1 MTDLSQRIGFIIEAK
16 GMTKTAFAERLN
28 VSQAFVSQLCSGAK
42 QPSDRTISDICREFD
57 VREEWLKTGDGEP
70 FKKMSPEEEVASYV
84 SDLLEDDTENPLYE
98 IIKEI
103 MRTYSELSPKS
114 QEVIRDFSQ
123 RLMDN
128 IKKRKLT
135 PPFSVQMLYDYDA
148 ELTQELIV

>member
-1 MTDLSQRIGFIIEAK
+1 MENINERFRRLRELCGKTQTEWASVLGLSRSGIADIEAGRRNVTDK
-16 GMTKTAFAERLN
+16 HIRL
-28 VSQAFVSQLCSGAK
+28 LCIEPVGGK
-42 QPSDRTISDICREFD
+42 YIN
-57 VREEWLKTGDGEP
+57 EEWLKTGDGEP

-103 MRTYSELSPKS
+103 MKTYSELSPKS

-128 IKKRKLT
+128 IKKG
-135 PPFSVQMLYDYDA
+135 S
-148 ELTQELIV
+148 

>member
-1 MTDLSQRIGFIIEAK
+1 MENINERFRRLRELCGKTQTEWASILGLSRSGIADIEAGRRNVTDK
-16 GMTKTAFAERLN
+16 HIRL
-28 VSQAFVSQLCSGAK
+28 LCIEPVCGK
-42 QPSDRTISDICREFD
+42 YIN
-57 VREEWLKTGDGEP
+57 EEWLKTGDGEP

-103 MRTYSELSPKS
+103 MKTYSELSPKS

-128 IKKRKLT
+128 IKKG
-135 PPFSVQMLYDYDA
+135 S
-148 ELTQELIV
+148 

>member
-1 MTDLSQRIGFIIEAK
+1 MENINERFRRLRELCGKTQTEWASILGLSRSGVTAIESGQRSVTEKHIKFLCIEPINGK
-16 GMTKTAFAERLN
+16 YIN
-28 VSQAFVSQLCSGAK
+28 
-42 QPSDRTISDICREFD
+42 
-57 VREEWLKTGDGEP
+57 EEWLKTGDGEP

-128 IKKRKLT
+128 IKKG
-135 PPFSVQMLYDYDA
+135 S
-148 ELTQELIV
+148 

>member
-1 MTDLSQRIGFIIEAK
+1 MESINERFRRLRELCGKTQTEWASILGLSRSGIADIEAGRRNVTDK
-16 GMTKTAFAERLN
+16 HIRL
-28 VSQAFVSQLCSGAK
+28 LCIEPVCGK
-42 QPSDRTISDICREFD
+42 YIN
-57 VREEWLKTGDGEP
+57 EEWLKTGDGEP

-103 MRTYSELSPKS
+103 MKTYSELSPKS

-128 IKKRKLT
+128 IKKG
-135 PPFSVQMLYDYDA
+135 S
-148 ELTQELIV
+148 

>member
-1 MTDLSQRIGFIIEAK
+1 
-16 GMTKTAFAERLN
+16 
-28 VSQAFVSQLCSGAK
+28 
-42 QPSDRTISDICREFD
+42 
-57 VREEWLKTGDGEP
+57 
-70 FKKMSPEEEVASYV
+70 MSPEEEVASYV

-128 IKKRKLT
+128 IKKG
-135 PPFSVQMLYDYDA
+135 S
-148 ELTQELIV
+148 

>member
-1 MTDLSQRIGFIIEAK
+1 MENINERFRRLRELCGKTQTEWASILGLSRSGIADIEAGRRNVTDK
-16 GMTKTAFAERLN
+16 HIRL
-28 VSQAFVSQLCSGAK
+28 LCIEPVCGK
-42 QPSDRTISDICREFD
+42 YIN
-57 VREEWLKTGDGEP
+57 EEWLKTGDGEP

-128 IKKRKLT
+128 IKKG
-135 PPFSVQMLYDYDA
+135 S
-148 ELTQELIV
+148 